1 MPNVNYV
8 REEVVKARKI
18 WELIDDCV
26 AGEQQIKLKT
36 QDYLPMPVS
45 ESDTDQMFSRY
56 ASYLKRAMF
65 YNVTART
72 LDGLVGQVF
81 SKDQKIDL
89 PENVNRY
96 VDNIDGAGTSLEQQS
111 KLALQTILGK
121 GHGGLLADFP
131 NNQGFVS
138 LAEIESNLIRPRI
151 LNIAPEDI
159 INWRMQTIGGES
171 LLSLLVI
178 QEEKIVE
185 DDGFEFDKE
194 YRWRVFR
201 LLGNNGIYQVEV
213 ALWKAP
219 GEEFETTD
227 DFYIEEGPSIMT
239 DYRGS
244 PLQRIPFEFMGSTN
258 NEPVIDKAPMLDLA
272 NMNIAHYRNSA
283 DYEESLFL
291 VGQPTLVIS
300 GLTQDWA
307 DKNIN
312 GKVIL
317 GSRSAVTLP
326 KDARAEMLQP
336 HPNIMP
342 KEGMVHKEEQ
352 MKAIGAKLIEP
363 NFSKVTATEVLMEA
377 ASQSSILTSTANNV
391 SAAYEKVLYHMGM
404 FVSETNFADINFALN
419 TDYTVTSM
427 SAQDRQQLIAEWQ
440 GGLITWEEARE
451 GLRTAGI
458 ATEENEVARTKVET
472 MDANLI

>member
-18 WELIDDCV
+18 WQLIDDCV
-26 AGEQQIKLKT
+26 AGEQQIKSKT
-36 QDYLPMPVS
+36 QDYLPMPVA
-45 ESDTDQMFSRY
+45 ESDNGQMLARY

-81 SKDQKIDL
+81 SKDQTIEL
-89 PENVNRY
+89 PENIDRY
-96 VDNIDGAGTSLEQQS
+96 ADNIDGAGTSLEQQS
-111 KLALQTILGK
+111 KLALQTVLAK

-138 LAEIESNLIRPRI
+138 RAEIESNLIRPRV
-151 LNIAPEDI
+151 LNIDPEDI
-159 INWRMQTIGGES
+159 INWRMQTVGGES

-178 QEEKIVE
+178 EEEKIVE

-201 LLGNNGIYQVEV
+201 LLNGEEGYQVEV
-213 ALWKAP
+213 SLWKAP
-219 GEEFETTD
+219 GEDFETTE
-227 DFYIEEGPSIMT
+227 DFYVEEGPSIMT
-239 DYRGS
+239 DYSGS

-317 GSRSAVTLP
+317 GSRSAITLP
-326 KDARAEMLQP
+326 KDGRAEMLQP
-336 HPNIMP
+336 HPNVMP
-342 KEGMVHKEEQ
+342 KEGMEHKEEQ
-352 MKAIGAKLIEP
+352 MKAVGAKLIEP

-377 ASQSSILTSTANNV
+377 ASESSILTSTADNV
-391 SAAYEKVLYHMGM
+391 SAAYRKVLMHMGM
-404 FVSETNFADINFALN
+404 FVSETSLDEINFALN

-427 SAQDRQQLIAEWQ
+427 TAQDRQQLVAEWQ

-451 GLRTAGI
+451 GLRTAGV

-472 MDANLI
+472 IDADLI